1 MASLCPLG
9 ALGSAGCTGILIG
22 FSALALDAVR
32 VEGVRVWWGE
42 NKGPSSAPQ
51 FLYTLS
57 LGPGKLG
64 FPLLTTSIPPP
75 LILRCDKAA
84 LEPRYT
90 P

>member
-1 MASLCPLG
+1 M
-9 ALGSAGCTGILIG
+9 
-22 FSALALDAVR
+22 
-32 VEGVRVWWGE
+32 WWGQSE
-42 NKGPSSAPQ
+42 GPSSAPQ

-64 FPLLTTSIPPP
+64 FALLTTPIPPP

-90 P
+90 PQCLRPRFHCAHSLGRASIKTGYNKVFPL